1 MGFFDKIKK
10 MVGKTGVE
18 LDYPWIE
25 NPFPFG
31 DPMIK
36 ATLRVKAS
44 GDAITIIG
52 SSATFYAQRTNA
64 DGMKEEIVLGEES
77 NNQEN
82 CASVERNGKWG
93 KEFPDTIEAGGERS
107 YGFFVGDMNVAK
119 ALSEWG
125 VTNAESARI
134 NGVKFYFKGGVDVQ
148 ETVGLFDP
156 SLEQEI
162 TVK

>member
-18 LDYPWIE
+18 LDYRWIE
-25 NPFPFG
+25 NPFPFN

-36 ATLRVKAS
+36 ATLRIKAA
-44 GDAITIIG
+44 DEVTIIG
-52 SSATFYAQRTNA
+52 ATGTFYAQREDD
-64 DGMKEEIVLGEES
+64 DGMTEEIILGEDECSDIEINDDFIDMPQVVKANTEACVAFFISDMDLVES
-77 NNQEN
+77 L
-82 CASVERNGKWG
+82 K
-93 KEFPDTIEAGGERS
+93 D
-107 YGFFVGDMNVAK
+107 
-119 ALSEWG
+119 WG
-125 VTNAESARI
+125 VDSPESAKI
-134 NGVKFYFKGGVDVQ
+134 KGVKFFLKGEVDVK

>member
-18 LDYPWIE
+18 LDYQWIE
-25 NPFPFG
+25 NPFPFN

-36 ATLRVKAS
+36 ATLRINTS
-44 GDAITIIG
+44 GEVTILG
-52 SSATFYAQRTNA
+52 STGVFYAQRTNS
-64 DGMKEEIVLGEES
+64 DGMEEEIVLGEDECSDIEQDGDYKKFPQTIQAGGVATCAYFISDMNLVES
-77 NNQEN
+77 L
-82 CASVERNGKWG
+82 AKWG
-93 KEFPDTIEAGGERS
+93 VDSP
-107 YGFFVGDMNVAK
+107 
-119 ALSEWG
+119 
-125 VTNAESARI
+125 ESAKI
-134 NGVKFYFKGGVDVQ
+134 KGVKFFLKGEVDVK